1 MMGRLIIMLISDFC
15 RGLLGEGT
23 LTTDE
28 NVVTIYV
35 PEGQKWKLADIK
47 SDMSNILLNG
57 CEIENGAVQTDS
69 GDVFFKIVISII

>member
-1 MMGRLIIMLISDFC
+1 M
-15 RGLLGEGT
+15 GEGT

-69 GDVFFKIVISII
+69 GDVFFKNCDFNNLKVKTEYG